1 MSSRW
6 LGPAIRSCTCSPCTM
21 IFHGA
26 PPAGARLA
34 AVGRGSRSAEGGRT
48 CGPRSGRRRAGPRAY
63 VLNTPTSGRED
74 GIVQS
79 TA

>member
-26 PPAGARLA
+26 PLVSVVNGFTSIV
-34 AVGRGSRSAEGGRT
+34 AVDILVDA
-48 CGPRSGRRRAGPRAY
+48 
-63 VLNTPTSGRED
+63 
-74 GIVQS
+74 
-79 TA
+79 